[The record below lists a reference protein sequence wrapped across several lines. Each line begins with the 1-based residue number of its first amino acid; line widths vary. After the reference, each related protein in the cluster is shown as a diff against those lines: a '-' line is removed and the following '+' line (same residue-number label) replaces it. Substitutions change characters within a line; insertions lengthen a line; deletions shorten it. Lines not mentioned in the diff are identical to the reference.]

1 MTASTANVKLYNVGF
16 NKDQNAIIDSIESY
30 LATLT
35 AVYTEDVNYIKIALD
50 LAITLKIG
58 QYMTT
63 KPTFNYVRVLMS
75 DNTRPF
81 YFYLSEPV
89 QWISKESARL
99 VLSLDTLNT
108 FNDLIVFTNKTN
120 IIRQHKDRFNRNS
133 YNPLLPLSATRVI
146 DKMEEIPGL
155 IKYNT
160 SSTVISGEDNIK
172 WYLIYANDNSNE
184 NAPVSCYIAPSESVT
199 FYGEHATYGPAIFN
213 TGVTGDIYL
222 IRENRT
228 LTIKTTTD
236 QTILLN
242 TTNAQTYYISTVA
255 DGTYFNVIGKGNS
268 AQSYGCK
275 EIGFS
280 ATTHLC
286 YYSRARAAELLNL
299 SASAFIDICKNSLAS
314 QTMLS
319 SGSYV
324 LSSIKD
330 VNRTYSTLIKIIE
343 CPYEPFTLLTNGDGF
358 TLPDGF
364 QAAQTQDLSESP
376 IILLKLNDLEK
387 DFEAQLNG
395 YTLGEFICILPP
407 VANRGTT
414 NKNAMYESKLFHS
427 DFYSLIFNYDS
438 FTKEKPLENI
448 EATGAAVPYFI
459 INYKQANTITSNL
472 GFKMTI
478 ANGTQKSSDVYEKY
492 LLCKRNNEYPIYNSS
507 YLNYLRNGYNYDIK
521 AKNLQAAQNALNTS
535 LGLGAGI
542 ASMLASTATGGVS
555 AALGISLI
563 TSSITSISNLAFNNI
578 NANDTLERKI
588 QEAKN
593 TANSVVSSDD
603 LNLLNWYSDNKLWAS
618 KYSISDQQKSNVFDL
633 FFKTGYLCNEA
644 GIPDTASRH
653 RFNYV
658 QCQADFST
666 KDNPEWQTYID
677 DVKRRF
683 EIGVTYFHTYSD
695 FNQVYENWETWLL

>member
-1 MTASTANVKLYNVGF
+1 MTANVKLYNVGF

-30 LATLT
+30 LSMLIPA
-35 AVYTEDVNYIKIALD
+35 YTEDVNYIKIALD

-63 KPTFNYVRVLMS
+63 RPTFNYVRVLMS

-89 QWISKESARL
+89 QWISKETAKL

-108 FNDLIVFTNKTN
+108 FNDLIVFTNKTS

-133 YNPLLPLSATRVI
+133 YNPLLPLRATRVI
-146 DKMEEIPGL
+146 DKMEEITGL

-160 SSTVISGEDNIK
+160 SSTIIEGADHNIK
-172 WYLIYANDNSNE
+172 WYLIYANDNENE
-184 NAPVSCYIAPSESVT
+184 NAPVSCYVAPSESVT
-199 FYGEHATYGPAIFN
+199 FYGETSTYNPAYFN
-213 TGVTGDIYL
+213 TGYTGDIYL
-222 IRENRT
+222 IKENRT
-228 LTIKTTTD
+228 LTIITTTNE
-236 QTILLN
+236 TITLR
-242 TTNAQTYYISTVA
+242 TTNSQTYYISTVA
-255 DGTYFNVIGKGNS
+255 DGTYFNIIGKGNS
-268 AQSYGCK
+268 TQSYGCK

-286 YYSRARAAELLNL
+286 FYSRARAAELLNL
-299 SASAFIDICKNSLAS
+299 SANAFIEICKKSDPS
-314 QTMLS
+314 DTMLS
-319 SGSYV
+319 SGGYV

-330 VNRTYSTLIKIIE
+330 VNRTYTTLIKIIE
-343 CPYEPFTLLTNGDGF
+343 CPYEPFTLVTSGDGF
-358 TLPDGF
+358 KIPNGL
-364 QAAQTQDLSESP
+364 QASQTQDLSESP
-376 IILLKLNDLEK
+376 IILLKLEDLEK
-387 DFEAQLNG
+387 NFEAQLNG
-395 YTLGEFICILPP
+395 YTLSEFNCTLPA
-407 VANRGTT
+407 VEQRALT
-414 NKNAMYESKLFHS
+414 NKNAMYESKLYHS
-427 DFYSLIFNYDS
+427 DFYSVIFAYDS

-448 EATGAAVPYFI
+448 DPSGAASPYFTI
-459 INYKQANTITSNL
+459 IYKQANTITSNL

-478 ANGTQKSSDVYEKY
+478 ANGTQRASEQYEKY
-492 LLCKRNNEYPIYNSS
+492 LICKRNNEYPIYNSS

-521 AKNLQAAQNALNTS
+521 AKNQQMAQSALNTS

-542 ASMLASTATGGVS
+542 ASMLASGATGGVS

-578 NANDTLERKI
+578 NANDSLERKI
-588 QEAKN
+588 LEAKI
-593 TANSVVSSDD
+593 TTNSVAASDD
-603 LNLLNWYSDNKLWAS
+603 LNLLNWYSENQLWIN

-633 FFKTGYLCNEA
+633 FFKTGYACNEA
-644 GIPDTASRH
+644 GIPNTTSRS

-658 QCQADFST
+658 QCKADFST

-683 EIGVTYFHTYSD
+683 EIGVTYFHTYND
-695 FNQVYENWETWLL
+695 FNQVYENWEDWLLD

>member
-1 MTASTANVKLYNVGF
+1 MTANVKLYNVGF

-30 LATLT
+30 LSTLT
-35 AVYTEDVNYIKIALD
+35 PAYMEDVNYIKIALD

-63 KPTFNYVRVLMS
+63 RPTFNYVRVLMS

-99 VLSLDTLNT
+99 VISLDTLNT

-133 YNPLLPLSATRVI
+133 YNPLAPIPTATRII

-160 SSTVISGEDNIK
+160 SSEIISGEDNIK

-184 NAPVSCYIAPSESVT
+184 NAPVSCYVAPSESVT
-199 FYGEHATYGPAIFN
+199 FYGEHGTYGPAFFN
-213 TGVTGDIYL
+213 TGTTGDIYL

-236 QTILLN
+236 QTITLR
-242 TTNAQTYYISTVA
+242 TTNNQTYYISTVA

-268 AQSYGCK
+268 TQSYGCK

-280 ATTHLC
+280 STTHLC
-286 YYSRARAAELLNL
+286 YYNRARASELLNL
-299 SASAFIDICKNSLAS
+299 SATAFIAVCKNSLAS
-314 QTMLS
+314 HTMLS
-319 SGSYV
+319 SGGYV

-330 VNRTYSTLIKIIE
+330 VNRTYTTLIKIIE
-343 CPYEPFTLLTNGDGF
+343 CPYEPFTLVTNNDGF

-364 QAAQTQDLSESP
+364 QASQTIELSDSP
-376 IILLKLNDLEK
+376 ILLLKLDNLEK
-387 DFEAQLNG
+387 DFVSTLNG
-395 YTLGEFICILPP
+395 YTLSEYTCTLPA
-407 VANRGTT
+407 VGDRINT
-414 NKNAMYESKLFHS
+414 NKNSIYESKLYHS
-427 DFYSLIFNYDS
+427 DFYSLIFSYDS

-448 EATGAAVPYFI
+448 VPSGAAAPYFT

-478 ANGTQKSSDVYEKY
+478 ANGTQKSTEQYEKF
-492 LLCKRNNEYPIYNSS
+492 LICKRNNEYPIYNSS
-507 YLNYLRNGYNYDIK
+507 YLNYIRNGYNYDLK
-521 AKNLQAAQNALNTS
+521 AKNMQIERNAFNTA

-542 ASMLASTATGGVS
+542 ASMLASGATGGVS

-563 TSSITSISNLAFNNI
+563 TSSITSISNLVYNNI
-578 NANDTLERKI
+578 NANESLERKI
-588 QEAKN
+588 QETKN
-593 TANSVVSSDD
+593 TTNSVAASDD
-603 LNLLNWYSDNKLWAS
+603 LNLLNWYSDNKLFVS

-644 GIPDTASRH
+644 GIPNTTSRN

-658 QCQADFST
+658 QCKADFST
-666 KDNPEWQTYID
+666 KGNPEWQTYIE

-683 EIGVTYFHTYSD
+683 EIGVTYFHTYND
-695 FNQVYENWETWLL
+695 FNQVYENWETWLLQ